1 MAAIVETRVLYRGWT
16 ALLRLTIEDGAS
28 RYFREVEDHGNA
40 AAVLPFDP
48 RRRKALL
55 VRLLRGP
62 MLLAGGDGM
71 SLEAPAGL
79 VDSGTF
85 EDTAKREALE
95 ETGLRLGAVSHVATV
110 WTSPGITTERM
121 GLFLAEYGAGDRV
134 AEGGGIAEE
143 HAVVP
148 RHDEALVAADPV
160 VETLDQI
167 AELLAN
173 RPCEPLRV
181 ATGGIEGED
190 HQRPCL
196 AAERNAKFGVFGP
209 LRRRMFLQHDLHVRP
224 PDVIHHIRS
233 HRLTLA

>member
-28 RYFREVEDHGNA
+28 TYFREVEDHGNA

-48 RRRKALL
+48 VRRKAML

-85 EDTAKREALE
+85 EDAAKREALE
-95 ETGLRLGAVSHVATV
+95 ETGLRLGVVSHVATV

-143 HAVVP
+143 HENIEVVEVDLDDVWS
-148 RHDEALVAADPV
+148 RAQSGTLVDMKTLALV
-160 VETLDQI
+160 
-167 AELLAN
+167 LALRER
-173 RPCEPLRV
+173 RPDLFAG
-181 ATGGIEGED
+181 ATQASGGRPEG
-190 HQRPCL
+190 
-196 AAERNAKFGVFGP
+196 GV
-209 LRRRMFLQHDLHVRP
+209 
-224 PDVIHHIRS
+224 
-233 HRLTLA
+233 